1 MFLLKKYLV
10 NLQSTSHFITHSS
23 QLMMFMKM
31 LDYVKLILEK
41 VSFESSLFEKE
52 LKKSLKLLSFREI
65 RELKKWCYEK
75 FGSVYRGILNKTFRR
90 TQVSV

>member
-1 MFLLKKYLV
+1 
-10 NLQSTSHFITHSS
+10 
-23 QLMMFMKM
+23 M
-31 LDYVKLILEK
+31 LDYVKVILEK

-75 FGSVYRGILNKTFRR
+75 FGSIYRGILNKTFHRA
-90 TQVSV
+90 QLSV

>member
-1 MFLLKKYLV
+1 
-10 NLQSTSHFITHSS
+10 
-23 QLMMFMKM
+23 MKM

-75 FGSVYRGILNKTFRR
+75 FGSIYRGILNKTFRR